1 MAATATPLPE
11 SVVQQFRELDRVRR
25 EQDVVVKKIN
35 KIHSKLSQTPRETAE
50 RFGEKLWIKLRGFYV
65 EAKRLADLEESL
77 CTSCIRE
84 LDPSQVSA
92 ISAPHGTKKKS
103 DGPLEGGRKKRQR
116 TVSVADGAAG
126 GDGGPGNSLG
136 LNSSAAG
143 LNDGASA
150 ASADALTRVVVGEQ
164 VAARVS
170 ATEDGKD
177 EWIVVKVLRID
188 REANRFDV
196 IDEEPGEEDEGG
208 QRKYRLSGS
217 CIIPFHKRNEWMS
230 ASDFPPGSRVLAV
243 FPSTTALYQ
252 ATVVGQPRKR
262 KSDDYSL
269 EFDDDEE
276 EGVEGVPRRT
286 VPFNHVVALPPPNP
300 RSYTNRQ

>member
-1 MAATATPLPE
+1 
-11 SVVQQFRELDRVRR
+11 
-25 EQDVVVKKIN
+25 
-35 KIHSKLSQTPRETAE
+35 
-50 RFGEKLWIKLRGFYV
+50 
-65 EAKRLADLEESL
+65 
-77 CTSCIRE
+77 
-84 LDPSQVSA
+84 
-92 ISAPHGTKKKS
+92 
-103 DGPLEGGRKKRQR
+103 GPLEGGRKKRQR
-116 TVSVADGAAG
+116 TVPVADGAAG

-136 LNSSAAG
+136 LSSSGAG

-150 ASADALTRVVVGEQ
+150 ALAVALTRVVVGEQ

-252 ATVVGQPRKR
+252 ATVVGQPRK
-262 KSDDYSL
+262 L
-269 EFDDDEE
+269 LI
-276 EGVEGVPRRT
+276 GV
-286 VPFNHVVALPPPNP
+286 
-300 RSYTNRQ
+300 

>member
-65 EAKRLADLEESL
+65 EAKRLADLEE
-77 CTSCIRE
+77 RE

-116 TVSVADGAAG
+116 TVPVADGAAG

-136 LNSSAAG
+136 LTSSASG

-150 ASADALTRVVVGEQ
+150 ASAVALTRVVVGEQ

-208 QRKYRLSGS
+208 QR
-217 CIIPFHKRNEWMS
+217 
-230 ASDFPPGSRVLAV
+230 
-243 FPSTTALYQ
+243 
-252 ATVVGQPRKR
+252 
-262 KSDDYSL
+262 
-269 EFDDDEE
+269 
-276 EGVEGVPRRT
+276 
-286 VPFNHVVALPPPNP
+286 
-300 RSYTNRQ
+300 